1 MIQPGSGQDADSL
14 AKDLAAQPELLAA
27 AAELL
32 KRQRAEAAG
41 IPRHALIMH
50 CPPLESLPE
59 PQLPQA
65 RLRAVGAQAGLQDEH
80 SRVRGKNDT
89 RHGTCREWRVLGPW
103 GSVVYSYPARAATC
117 ECGSRRCVCCCS
129 AARGSGSHCLTVC
142 CAIACRVAG
151 SLCIFARA
159 HKLAPYLHRKS
170 TISSLT
176 VTSQTGSW
184 VAGSRPAVSQN
195 CLKRPGYLK

>member
-1 MIQPGSGQDADSL
+1 M
-14 AKDLAAQPELLAA
+14 
-27 AAELL
+27 
-32 KRQRAEAAG
+32 R
-41 IPRHALIMH
+41 
-50 CPPLESLPE
+50 PPPVAFASCTASLPE

-80 SRVRGKNDT
+80 SRVRGKNHT

-129 AARGSGSHCLTVC
+129 AARGSGSHCLFVC

-195 CLKRPGYLK
+195 CLKRPGFQLHPLHVRSRSVPSCAWSAISLFREG